1 VGYVYVD
8 LVVRGKASR
17 RIRALVDTGSAY
29 IVLDPKT
36 ISELGLFETPFEVE
50 LTLAD
55 KRRVRSKLYL
65 AEVEAE
71 GRRGP
76 ALVAELDVPTP
87 TPRGSRPR
95 NTGAQT
101 RPANRPARG
110 HRPRGRVPALALR
123 SRAESGEGLR
133 RGSSR
138 RGSS

>member
-1 VGYVYVD
+1 VD
-8 LVVRGKASR
+8 LVVRGKASK
-17 RIRALVDTGSAY
+17 RIRALVDTGSAH

-87 TPRGSRPR
+87 LLGVHALETLGLKPDPL
-95 NTGAQT
+95 TG
-101 RPANRPARG
+101 RLEVIGP
-110 HRPRGRVPALALR
+110 
-123 SRAESGEGLR
+123 EGGYLL
-133 RGSSR
+133 
-138 RGSS
+138 

>member
-1 VGYVYVD
+1 MD

-55 KRRVRSKLYL
+55 KRRVRSKIYL

-87 TPRGSRPR
+87 LLGVHALKTLGLKPDPL
-95 NTGAQT
+95 TG
-101 RPANRPARG
+101 RLEVIGP
-110 HRPRGRVPALALR
+110 
-123 SRAESGEGLR
+123 EGGYLL
-133 RGSSR
+133 
-138 RGSS
+138 